1 MEAAPHTLALRTSNF
16 LQFTQLSRALSALLV
31 IGYTTQLVLPSTR
44 QYLAL
49 VPGRFIPCIWNVI
62 TAGFLELSLLKV
74 PSGPLQVLAAG
85 HHAPAV
91 LIGVET
97 VAAAIGRGGRL
108 VARKGA

>member
-74 PSGPLQVLAAG
+74 PSGLVQVLLLG
-85 HHAPAV
+85 IMLP
-91 LIGVET
+91 LS
-97 VAAAIGRGGRL
+97 
-108 VARKGA
+108 